1 MSTRVAPTALAS
13 PAPAFLG
20 ERGPLPDTSAIIVA
34 GGLGERFGD
43 PQGKQFVTLAGKPLA
58 CWAVLAF
65 HNAPSV
71 AEIVVVCSP
80 DKRGKMYDEVIAPLK
95 LEKPV
100 RFADAGVLRQGSCL
114 SGLRVSD
121 PTLTYAAIHDAARP
135 LIKEETIEG
144 ALALLRSDESLDGV
158 VVAQPAVDT
167 LKLCD
172 GDEILATP
180 DRSRYWYAQTPQIF
194 RRTTALSA
202 HEQAA
207 EEGIVATDDASLV
220 ERVGGK
226 VRCYSSGWGN
236 FKVTYHDDL
245 FLAEAVLDARFAQ
258 EGSASAREG
267 SACV

>member
-1 MSTRVAPTALAS
+1 MSTCCASTVLAS
-13 PAPAFLG
+13 PAPALL
-20 ERGPLPDTSAIIVA
+20 EDHGPKPDTSAIIVA

-43 PQGKQFVTLAGKPLA
+43 PQGKQFVELAGKPLA
-58 CWAVLAF
+58 SWAVLAF
-65 HNAPSV
+65 HAAPSV
-71 AEIVVVCSP
+71 AEIVLVCSP
-80 DKRGKMYDEVIAPLK
+80 EKRRKMLDEVILPLK

-114 SGLRVSD
+114 SGLRASD
-121 PTLTYAAIHDAARP
+121 SSLTYAAIHDAARP

-194 RRTTALSA
+194 RRSTALSA
-202 HEQAA
+202 HEQAV
-207 EEGIVATDDASLV
+207 EEDIVATDDASLV

-245 FLAEAVLDARFAQ
+245 FLAEAVLGARLAQQDGFAG
-258 EGSASAREG
+258 EGN
-267 SACV
+267 ACV